1 MKEFGML
8 LLIAVIILFGFGCNQ
23 WQKDNC
29 KNNGGQPVTRM
40 YEYTG
45 CVEKGN

>member
-1 MKEFGML
+1 MKNVL
-8 LLIAVIILFGFGCNQ
+8 AVIGVIAIMVLGFGCNQ

-29 KNNGGQPVTRM
+29 RNNGGQPVTRM

-45 CVEKGN
+45 CVEGQ